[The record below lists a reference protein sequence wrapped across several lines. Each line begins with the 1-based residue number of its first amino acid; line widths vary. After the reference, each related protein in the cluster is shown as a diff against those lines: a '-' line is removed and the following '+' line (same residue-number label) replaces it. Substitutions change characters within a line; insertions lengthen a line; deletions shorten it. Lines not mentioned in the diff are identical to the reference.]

1 MYQQQQKEN
10 SFPVGHIRQHWGTY
24 SGTAVPGNYTCIC
37 LQLNQG
43 YYRNDENYSQR
54 DASVHIHIRTFTVNL
69 HIGNMTQSQFKKYQS
84 AKQFKQLH
92 C

>member
-1 MYQQQQKEN
+1 MYQQQQKE
-10 SFPVGHIRQHWGTY
+10 SRFPMGHTRQHRGTY

-43 YYRNDENYSQR
+43 LKLLTER
-54 DASVHIHIRTFTVNL
+54 DPNVHIHIRTFTVHL
-69 HIGNMTQSQFKKYQS
+69 HIGNMTQSQFKKFQS